1 MSCWVRR
8 NFINSIK
15 HRFWQVLNNL
25 GLLVKSAYVTASFYG
40 CCSLRPLRS
49 APIAFEAY
57 CQDKWAADLCGIQF
71 GDSRLFNGKSVL
83 QTGGVFKS
91 YHAPRPVP
99 CVPLQPNRL
108 LLQHYKGGPTRRST
122 RLLAVCLHNG
132 GTSSLL
138 TSGQQKL
145 SKKLNTRSK
154 FHFQRWGF
162 QYLFFFFFKCSL
174 THTRNQTWSKQH
186 LRQNKSDGYL
196 FVSNRQWTLT
206 HDLRQRDE
214 VMALPSGR
222 PLFY

>member
-40 CCSLRPLRS
+40 CCSLRALRS

-83 QTGGVFKS
+83 QTGGVFKP
-91 YHAPRPVP
+91 YHAPRPVR

-162 QYLFFFFFKCSL
+162 QYLFFFFLNVAWPTLEIRHGQNSIYVRINL
-174 THTRNQTWSKQH
+174 TDIYS
-186 LRQNKSDGYL
+186 SAI
-196 FVSNRQWTLT
+196 VSELWHMICVR
-206 HDLRQRDE
+206 E
-214 VMALPSGR
+214 MK
-222 PLFY
+222 